1 MDDFLT
7 TNGISAETVLHAE
20 YVPAFVPPKH
30 AASFEHDTW
39 VSSIDVL
46 SSAET
51 KAHQALILSGSYD
64 GLMRVWNTS
73 SQVAATS
80 QYLGDSRFVAAT
92 KAARFLSS
100 TRVVSAGMDRVI
112 RLWRFKE
119 GESMTDNSKASVLH
133 EADLQ
138 CHNQMV
144 LAMDVQSDKQ
154 QLLSAS
160 ADHTLALWNTD
171 LTTAPV
177 LNSETTTTKRQ
188 KRISTPAQI
197 APLSTLQGHTHHVTG
212 VLFSPHVPNQA
223 YSISSDNTLK
233 TWSLSTESVL
243 DNRPLQDPLYALT
256 ALTNMHLLA
265 LGSSKGDITMID
277 PRTSTA
283 MIKVS
288 TVRQAHSNGFVSSLA
303 NDPGSQYR
311 FASGGFDGMV
321 KVWDI
326 RSLTSST
333 MTIDRKLDNDSKGGK
348 VFAVKWD
355 AEVGI
360 LSAGEDCKV
369 RIDR

>member
-1 MDDFLT
+1 MDEFLT

-39 VSSIDVL
+39 VSSVDVL
-46 SSAET
+46 SSAGT
-51 KAHQALILSGSYD
+51 KSRQALILSGSYD
-64 GLMRVWNTS
+64 GLVRVWNTS
-73 SQVAATS
+73 SQVVATS

-100 TRVVSAGMDRVI
+100 TRIVSAGMDRVI
-112 RLWRFKE
+112 RLWRMDE
-119 GESMTDNSKASVLH
+119 GESMADSDKASIVH
-133 EADLQ
+133 EADLH
-138 CHNQMV
+138 CHKQMV
-144 LAMDVQSDKQ
+144 LAMDVLFDKQ
-154 QLLSAS
+154 RLLSAS
-160 ADHTLALWNTD
+160 ADHTLALWDTD
-171 LTTAPV
+171 LATAPS
-177 LNSETTTTKRQ
+177 LKSETTTTKRQ
-188 KRISTPAQI
+188 KRTSTPAQI
-197 APLSTLQGHTHHVTG
+197 APLSILQGHTHHVTG
-212 VLFSPHVPNQA
+212 VLFSSHVPNQA

-256 ALTNMHLLA
+256 TLTNMHLLA

-283 MIKVS
+283 TIKVS

-303 NDPGSQYR
+303 NDPGSQHR

-321 KVWDI
+321 KIWDI

-333 MTIDRKLDNDSKGGK
+333 MVIDRKPNNNSKGGK
-348 VFAVKWD
+348 VFAVKWN

-369 RIDR
+369 QIDR